1 METNTRIER
10 MRIARDTRT
19 KVRSHVILL
28 KRIVIVNLVIMR
40 KLR

>member
-1 METNTRIER
+1 METNSRTKR

-19 KVRSHVILL
+19 KVRSHVICL
-28 KRIVIVNLVIMR
+28 KRIVIVNLVILR